1 MPKRAAV
8 APRRF
13 DLDPPGGSV
22 GSAHHG
28 ARCTANSFS
37 PRLRRRPD
45 TARIASDR
53 SHPLG
58 PEAVQWLQ
66 LSVEDRARLSAGG
79 SAAIIHAS
87 VVAALNERAIRAAV
101 DSTSGCGTG
110 ASGRTSKATA
120 IDTSVPTRF
129 GTMDFQRMFSS
140 SERNNLDAG
149 SIALPDGSCDVVA
162 CVETIEHVENP
173 RALMRELVRL
183 ARPGGWLVVTTPNQ
197 LSVLSKLGLLT
208 KNEFVHFQERPGLYP
223 AHISALLEI
232 DLLRMCRENQLEQAM
247 VRYSGQGRIPF
258 TARNWPHPLRSR
270 SGALGRAFSD
280 NVLVI
285 ARKPA

>member
-1 MPKRAAV
+1 MYGKFVQPTSAAKAGHGENRERSL
-8 APRRF
+8 APF
-13 DLDPPGGSV
+13 GTGS
-22 GSAHHG
+22 
-28 ARCTANSFS
+28 
-37 PRLRRRPD
+37 
-45 TARIASDR
+45 R
-53 SHPLG
+53 SMA
-58 PEAVQWLQ
+58 E

-101 DSTSGCGTG
+101 LLDVGCGTG
-110 ASGRTSKATA
+110 ALRAHVESNCDRYIGADA
-120 IDTSVPTRF
+120 IRHDGFPTDVEFVRA
-129 GTMDFQRMFSS
+129 
-140 SERNNLDAG
+140 NLDAG